1 MSNPTGKNQYTGKGM
16 SAVRKKRFAAD
27 IRQLQ
32 FMNIQKTVSR
42 SSSILPMNPVRP
54 AGYYKKK

>member
-1 MSNPTGKNQYTGKGM
+1 M